1 VFWQTETK
9 NPAKLDWF
17 QYSLGLSSS
26 QHPLTFSVH
35 TRKGEGQPLSKM
47 TYLSQKP
54 QLSPK
59 KSLGQHFL
67 ADKNILA
74 TIVSA
79 AEVSEND
86 IVLEIGPGT
95 GTLTAALAGHAKQV
109 IAVEKDRELCAL
121 LEKKFAEYANVKIV
135 CADVLKI
142 NPNYHLPITNYKI
155 VANIPYYITGR
166 LLRLM
171 FEGWQ
176 RPAAA
181 VLMLQ
186 KEVAERICAKPPKM
200 NRLAAIA
207 QNFTE
212 PKIITIVRRG
222 AFSPLPKV
230 DSSIIAL
237 KNFQKPRPDDRQTI
251 SLISAG
257 FSQPRKL
264 LVSNLD
270 KYFPEQKQ
278 KIIDALKKLDLSPQV
293 RPAELSPSQWKK
305 LSTLLFPRD
314 KV

>member
-1 VFWQTETK
+1 
-9 NPAKLDWF
+9 
-17 QYSLGLSSS
+17 
-26 QHPLTFSVH
+26 
-35 TRKGEGQPLSKM
+35 M
-47 TYLSQKP
+47 TNLSQKP

-67 ADKNILA
+67 SDKNILA

-121 LEKKFAEYANVKIV
+121 LEKRFAEYANVKIV
-135 CADVLKI
+135 CADALKI

-171 FEGWQ
+171 FETWP
-176 RPAAA
+176 RPTAA

-186 KEVAERICAKPPKM
+186 KEVTERICAKPPKM
-200 NRLAAIA
+200 NRLAAII
-207 QNFTE
+207 QCFSE
-212 PKIITIVRRG
+212 PKLICRVGRG
-222 AFSPLPKV
+222 AFIPAPKM
-230 DSSIIAL
+230 DSTVIGLQNIQ
-237 KNFQKPRPDDRQTI
+237 QKHPDDRKTTY
-251 SLISAG
+251 LISKG

-264 LVSNLD
+264 LVSNLG
-270 KYFPEQKQ
+270 KSFPEQRQ
-278 KIIDALKKLDLSPQV
+278 RIIEALKKLDLSLQA

-305 LSTLLFPRD
+305 LSTLFFPRD